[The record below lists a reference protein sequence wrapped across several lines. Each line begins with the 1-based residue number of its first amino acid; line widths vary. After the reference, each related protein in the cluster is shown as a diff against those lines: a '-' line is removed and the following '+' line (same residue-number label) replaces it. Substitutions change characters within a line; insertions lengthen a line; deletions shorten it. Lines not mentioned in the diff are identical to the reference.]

1 MHNILRFLS
10 KFVKVVRNYAQIAMQ
25 YKEDFKMSI
34 YSKLNS
40 VAYLFSIWLTIGF
53 NLKLDKNIE
62 ICLLCLT
69 VPW

>member
-1 MHNILRFLS
+1 MGRLPGVEYKPSSKLWNAQHFEVSLS

-40 VAYLFSIWLTIGF
+40 VAYLFSI
-53 NLKLDKNIE
+53 
-62 ICLLCLT
+62 
-69 VPW
+69 